1 MHRARHHQIPMD
13 YQENVLTIDQK
24 HIHMGYTQIQT
35 VHLYIAMEPPK
46 KVIHGT
52 LHTMIVLL
60 SKMSELIVKMC
71 L

>member
-35 VHLYIAMEPPK
+35 VHLYSNMELK
-46 KVIHGT
+46 KLFIGGT
-52 LHTMIVLL
+52 LHPRA
-60 SKMSELIVKMC
+60 
-71 L
+71 